1 MNLKNNDFNQLGILC
16 FLTIFLISLLYI
28 IYLHREDVYCF
39 LTKKRNIPVTYEKIE
54 NIHLEKRAVLLNDL
68 SNRLGVKVTH
78 CKIHDID
85 FLKDT
90 AELTVYYNK

>member
-1 MNLKNNDFNQLGILC
+1 MNLTNNNFCQLGILC
-16 FLTIFLISLLYI
+16 FITIFSISLLYI
-28 IYLHREDVYCF
+28 MYLHRKDVYCF
-39 LTKKRNIPVTYEKIE
+39 LTKKRSMPVTYEKIE
-54 NIHLEKRAVLLNDL
+54 NIHLEKRAVLLSDL

-90 AELTVYYNK
+90 AELTVYYSK